1 MKVIKEI
8 NSLDELDLGRGAQE
22 TLKVI
27 EHLGKTDK
35 LYNLIDMVFEND
47 IPSED
52 DIDNFLWFEIDEREE
67 YLEIMGISKEDY
79 EAACGEVA

>member
-1 MKVIKEI
+1 MKIIKEI
-8 NSLDELDLGRGAQE
+8 NSLDELNLGRGAQD

-27 EHLGKTDK
+27 EYLGKTDK

-52 DIDNFLWFEIDEREE
+52 DIDNFLWFEIDEHEE
-67 YLEIMGISKEDY
+67 YLQIMGISKEDY
-79 EAACGEVA
+79 ETACGEVA